1 MINVQLVQVNSSYGN
16 QYFIPYSV
24 GLLKAY
30 SVQYKKIRE
39 NYNFLEFIYKQKTN
53 LEKQIKSL
61 GKVDVCAQ
69 SCYIWNWRF
78 NLKFAKLVKKYNPD
92 VLIILG
98 GPQVPDNPDGFFEKY
113 PFVDILCHGE
123 GEIVFSEILKRYVD
137 GKLLDEVDGISY
149 NDVKNNEVYDE
160 DTL

>member
-1 MINVQLVQVNSSYGN
+1 MSLNVQLVQVNSSYGN

-69 SCYIWNWRF
+69 SCYIWNWREF
-78 NLKFAKLVKKYNPD
+78 K
-92 VLIILG
+92 
-98 GPQVPDNPDGFFEKY
+98 
-113 PFVDILCHGE
+113 
-123 GEIVFSEILKRYVD
+123 
-137 GKLLDEVDGISY
+137 
-149 NDVKNNEVYDE
+149 
-160 DTL
+160 

>member
-1 MINVQLVQVNSSYGN
+1 MSLNVQLVQVNSSYGN

-69 SCYIWNWRF
+69 SCYVWNWRF
-78 NLKFAKLVKKYNPD
+78 NLKFAKLVKK
-92 VLIILG
+92 I
-98 GPQVPDNPDGFFEKY
+98 
-113 PFVDILCHGE
+113 
-123 GEIVFSEILKRYVD
+123 
-137 GKLLDEVDGISY
+137 
-149 NDVKNNEVYDE
+149 
-160 DTL
+160 